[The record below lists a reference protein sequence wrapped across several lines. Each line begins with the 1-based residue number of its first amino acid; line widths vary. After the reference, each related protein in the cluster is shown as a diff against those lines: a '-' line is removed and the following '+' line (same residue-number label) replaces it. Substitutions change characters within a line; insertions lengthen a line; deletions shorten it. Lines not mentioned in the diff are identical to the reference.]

1 MCYDTCVIKFL
12 RRNTNEHHRTA
23 GDRHAAPPTRSTPT
37 SASRFPTAVATFTGE
52 VTDFEATLADGTLEG
67 SAKIESI
74 KLKDENLQA
83 HLLSPEFF
91 DAERHP
97 VSPSAATS
105 TATATRRRST
115 ARSRSRGSRSPRRS
129 QGTIVGPTVDHF
141 GATRVGLKLETVVD
155 RTAFDMNWNM
165 PLPNGEPALGN
176 EVTLKAD
183 LTLVAQEA

>member
-1 MCYDTCVIKFL
+1 MSTI
-12 RRNTNEHHRTA
+12 EQ
-23 GDRHAAPPTRSTPT
+23 HATGTF
-37 SASRFPTAVATFTGE
+37 SADPVHSHVGFEVPYAVATFSGE
-52 VTDFEATLADGTLEG
+52 VTDFTASLVDGHLEG

-83 HLLSPEFF
+83 HVLSPEFF

-97 VSPSAATS
+97 VLTFSGDLARDGDRATIDGEI
-105 TATATRRRST
+105 TMKGITRPT
-115 ARSRSRGSRSPRRS
+115 KLE
-129 QGTIVGPTVDHF
+129 GTIVGPTVDHF

-155 RTAFDMNWNM
+155 RTAFDMKWNM

>member
-1 MCYDTCVIKFL
+1 MSTTEQQQATGTF
-12 RRNTNEHHRTA
+12 
-23 GDRHAAPPTRSTPT
+23 AADPVHSHVGFEVPY
-37 SASRFPTAVATFTGE
+37 AVATFSGE
-52 VTDFEATLADGTLEG
+52 VTDFTATLVDGHLEG

-83 HLLSPEFF
+83 HVLSPEFF

-97 VSPSAATS
+97 VLTFSGELTRDGDRATIDGEI
-105 TATATRRRST
+105 TMKGITRPATLE
-115 ARSRSRGSRSPRRS
+115 
-129 QGTIVGPTVDHF
+129 GTIVGPTVDHF
-141 GATRVGLKLETVVD
+141 GATRVGLKLDTVVD
-155 RTAFDMNWNM
+155 RTDFDMKWNM

>member
-1 MCYDTCVIKFL
+1 MSTTEQQQATGTF
-12 RRNTNEHHRTA
+12 
-23 GDRHAAPPTRSTPT
+23 AADPVHSHVGFEVPY
-37 SASRFPTAVATFTGE
+37 AVATFSGE
-52 VTDFEATLADGTLEG
+52 VTDFTATLVDGHLEG

-83 HLLSPEFF
+83 HVLSPEFF

-97 VSPSAATS
+97 VLTFSGQLERDGDRATIDGEI
-105 TATATRRRST
+105 TMKGITQPATLE
-115 ARSRSRGSRSPRRS
+115 
-129 QGTIVGPTVDHF
+129 GTIVGPTVDHF
-141 GATRVGLKLETVVD
+141 GATRVGLKLDTVVD
-155 RTAFDMNWNM
+155 RTDFDMKWNM

>member
-1 MCYDTCVIKFL
+1 MSTTEQQATGTF
-12 RRNTNEHHRTA
+12 
-23 GDRHAAPPTRSTPT
+23 AADPVHSHVGFEVPY
-37 SASRFPTAVATFTGE
+37 AVATFSGE
-52 VTDFEATLADGTLEG
+52 VTDFTATLADGHLEG

-83 HLLSPEFF
+83 HVLSPEFF

-97 VSPSAATS
+97 VLTFSGRLDRDGEAATIDGEI
-105 TATATRRRST
+105 TMKGITRPATLT
-115 ARSRSRGSRSPRRS
+115 
-129 QGTIVGPTVDHF
+129 GTIVGPTVDHF

-155 RTAFDMNWNM
+155 RTAFDMKWNM

>member
-1 MCYDTCVIKFL
+1 MSTTEQQATGTF
-12 RRNTNEHHRTA
+12 
-23 GDRHAAPPTRSTPT
+23 AADPVHSHVGFEVPY
-37 SASRFPTAVATFTGE
+37 AVATFSGE
-52 VTDFEATLADGTLEG
+52 VTDFTATLVNGHLEG

-83 HLLSPEFF
+83 HVLSPEFF

-97 VSPSAATS
+97 VLTFSGELERDGDRATIDGEI
-105 TATATRRRST
+105 TMKGITRPATLE
-115 ARSRSRGSRSPRRS
+115 
-129 QGTIVGPTVDHF
+129 GTIVGPTVDRF
-141 GATRVGLKLETVVD
+141 GATRIGLKLETVVD
-155 RTAFDMNWNM
+155 RTAFDMKWNM